1 MTAFKAS
8 IEHALARNTVH
19 IAAGASQGQ
28 LTSTGTGFF
37 YQITHPTSNL
47 AKVVILTNKHVVR
60 NAAVVQFVLSSAP
73 SVADLD
79 AQHQPKGRTDHPIFC
94 PLAGN
99 LIAHPDP
106 EIDLCA
112 IDITIPYGQILQ
124 SGRQLRSMCIDSSW
138 LPSQQDRDG
147 LRDIEH
153 VLVIGYPIGLWD
165 EHNNMPI
172 ARRGSTATHPM
183 AHYSGK
189 RNFLVDVAAFQGSSG
204 SPVFSY
210 EAPMFRQPD
219 GSFTPGTKV
228 NFIGVVWGVIE
239 RTVAGKLQAVE
250 IPSALEQIPVLQA
263 SLNLAIALHSD
274 AVRDLDEIIFP
285 GINAAREKVVV

>member
-1 MTAFKAS
+1 MTAFNAP
-8 IEHALARNTVH
+8 IEHALTRNTVR
-19 IAAGASQGQ
+19 IAAGVAQGQ

-37 YQITHPTSNL
+37 YKITHPTSNL
-47 AKVVILTNKHVVR
+47 TRVVILTNKHVVR

-73 SVADLD
+73 AVADLD
-79 AQHQPKGRTDHPIFC
+79 TQHQPKGRTDHPILW
-94 PLAGN
+94 PLAKN
-99 LIAHPDP
+99 LIAHPEP

-112 IDITIPYGQILQ
+112 IDITIPYGLILQ
-124 SGRQLRSMCIDSSW
+124 SGRQIRSMCIDSSW
-138 LPSQQDRDG
+138 LPSQQDCAE
-147 LRDIEH
+147 LRDIEQ

-219 GSFTPGTKV
+219 GSYTPGTKV

-239 RTVAGKLQAVE
+239 RAVTGKLEAVE
-250 IPSALEQIPVLQA
+250 IPSALAQVPVLQT
-263 SLNLAIALHSD
+263 SLNLAIALHAD
-274 AVRDLDEIIFP
+274 VVRDLDEIVFP
-285 GINAAREKVVV
+285 GITAAREQAVT